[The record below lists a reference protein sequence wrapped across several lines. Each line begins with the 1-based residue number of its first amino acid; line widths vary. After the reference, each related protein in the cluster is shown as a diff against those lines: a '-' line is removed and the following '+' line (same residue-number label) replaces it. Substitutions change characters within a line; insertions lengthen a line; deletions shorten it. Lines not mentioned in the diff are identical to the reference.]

1 MNPIE
6 NSFEDSR
13 QDGNLNSSP
22 RIFRDLEKHSNKYVR
37 FGANPDV
44 NNRPFSSKRNWGSL
58 RSSWDGID
66 FIEKMMDDNRRL
78 ESLGPGFLDNT
89 GSIGEAI
96 SKLIA
101 ASKRRA
107 QRVIPPAL
115 EQTEASSREEEDEKG
130 LSKHEQILVALNS
143 YTVRKS
149 LAEKAIVR
157 WYELVAQFNEIS
169 RTMSDPVVWEEY
181 VSKAFSEDVN
191 IRISEQFD
199 GEGENTCFEFC
210 FPMLCVI
217 WDALR
222 RCGQKGLEIKPTRPR
237 AQALSNGSIV
247 IEDPGC
253 CFTSQWRGGSRLERK
268 FDLKASLDLSF
279 VVQWVDLKYIDRA
292 VADWYALGEVIQASL
307 FDSQMVSRMAQLV
320 RLAQTAGGLSQ
331 VTPQSEVEAL
341 SSPSPSSSNEAAI
354 KELNSHMKAFSH
366 LSDTSS
372 HQLARKTFQMAD
384 VMSSLKDL
392 LVYQKEKQIASPLE
406 TLDHYVSQGQSR
418 HSAYSEDVGRAARV
432 GNLRTSNSTPSIS
445 DLYRSFE
452 NPSTIS
458 SAKRKGHGKR
468 MKTEN
473 RTRAMTAASSTSLAA
488 LRLSSSRISKEKT
501 GGSNVIPGTKKIR
514 F

>member
-107 QRVIPPAL
+107 QRVMPPAL

-199 GEGENTCFEFC
+199 GEGENTCFEF
-210 FPMLCVI
+210 
-217 WDALR
+217 
-222 RCGQKGLEIKPTRPR
+222 
-237 AQALSNGSIV
+237 
-247 IEDPGC
+247 
-253 CFTSQWRGGSRLERK
+253 
-268 FDLKASLDLSF
+268 
-279 VVQWVDLKYIDRA
+279 
-292 VADWYALGEVIQASL
+292 
-307 FDSQMVSRMAQLV
+307 
-320 RLAQTAGGLSQ
+320 
-331 VTPQSEVEAL
+331 
-341 SSPSPSSSNEAAI
+341 
-354 KELNSHMKAFSH
+354 
-366 LSDTSS
+366 
-372 HQLARKTFQMAD
+372 
-384 VMSSLKDL
+384 
-392 LVYQKEKQIASPLE
+392 
-406 TLDHYVSQGQSR
+406 
-418 HSAYSEDVGRAARV
+418 
-432 GNLRTSNSTPSIS
+432 
-445 DLYRSFE
+445 
-452 NPSTIS
+452 
-458 SAKRKGHGKR
+458 
-468 MKTEN
+468 
-473 RTRAMTAASSTSLAA
+473 
-488 LRLSSSRISKEKT
+488 
-501 GGSNVIPGTKKIR
+501 
-514 F
+514 